1 MKFVL
6 LANLRQVSRT
16 FQSNALIFNG
26 EEHAAH
32 VTINCCGALCL
43 IVVLCNVT
51 ELQENVCF
59 RAYFVAAII
68 DHLLCMRK

>member
-1 MKFVL
+1 MHV
-6 LANLRQVSRT
+6 
-16 FQSNALIFNG
+16 IFDG

-32 VTINCCGALCL
+32 VTINSCGVLCV
-43 IVVLCNVT
+43 IVVVFNVT
-51 ELQENVCF
+51 EWQENVCF